1 MADTAVTLTDME
13 ILSAQERAA
22 TGFTHKLTI
31 DYTDIDEGAG
41 ATDTVTVTIGNTP
54 TKFAV
59 LRCLGNIT
67 IVWDGASLQEL
78 SIEVGTDG
86 DPNNFI
92 ASNEILDAAVTGPIG
107 TAGAIPATLAGSV
120 ANASDVL
127 QVLFTNAAAG
137 SPSELTQGSID
148 LWFELSNIA

>member
-1 MADTAVTLTDME
+1 MANTAVTLTDME

-22 TGFTHKLTI
+22 TGFTHKITI
-31 DYTDIDEGAG
+31 DYTDINSGTNAD
-41 ATDTVTVTIGNTP
+41 DTVTVTIGNTP

-59 LRCLGNIT
+59 LRCLGNVT
-67 IVWDGASLQEL
+67 TTFAGATNQLF

-92 ASNEILDAAVTGPIG
+92 ASTELDAAAVSGPIG

-127 QVLFTNAAAG
+127 QVLFTNETAG
-137 SPSELTQGSID
+137 SPSELTAGSID